1 MHINDLRKT
10 LASIDGRLRE
20 LAPTKPAWDRLIERC
35 DDLRCGDCNQH
46 VASDSL
52 EAALL
57 AASISL
63 ENLLDLVSVN
73 TRAREGTSIA
83 AI

>member
-46 VASDSL
+46 VASDSRRRHSL
-52 EAALL
+52 RRRSAWKIC
-57 AASISL
+57 SIWC
-63 ENLLDLVSVN
+63 
-73 TRAREGTSIA
+73 R
-83 AI
+83 